1 MRITRRKLLINIPV
15 PFAAVVL
22 WPLANAQAIS
32 TEHILGGTPSAPVR
46 IEVFSDFQCSACRA
60 FFLQTIKQVLRD
72 YCAENKVCVIYHEFP
87 LRMHQF
93 SRLAARYSLASQ
105 RLGQSQWLSVM
116 DALYTNQSEWAVDGN
131 IDVFVAKALSADD
144 MQKVRQLVAEASIND
159 AVNSELTL
167 ASQKEIT
174 YTPTFFLYAG
184 DKEQKVVGALEYT
197 VLKEYIDRLIK

>member
-22 WPLANAQAIS
+22 WSLANAQAIS

-116 DALYTNQSEWAVDGN
+116 DALYTNQSEWSVDGN
-131 IDVFVAKALSADD
+131 IDVFLAKALSADD
-144 MQKVRQLVAEASIND
+144 LQKVRQLVAEASIND

-167 ASQKEIT
+167 ANQKEIT
-174 YTPTFFLYAG
+174 YTPTMFLYVG
-184 DKEQKVVGALEYT
+184 GKEQKVVGALEYA